1 MPLFKCLIQINFN
14 KHVQIRYIKN
24 KQIRLK
30 PLLIGCGN
38 HQQKL
43 RMIKQQPPSFAQKS
57 PQATIEINLKR
68 EKKV

>member
-1 MPLFKCLIQINFN
+1 
-14 KHVQIRYIKN
+14 VQIRYIKN
-24 KQIRLK
+24 KQIHLK

-43 RMIKQQPPSFAQKS
+43 RMIKQQPPSFAKKS

>member
-1 MPLFKCLIQINFN
+1 M
-14 KHVQIRYIKN
+14 KN
-24 KQIRLK
+24 KQVCLK

-43 RMIKQQPPSFAQKS
+43 RMVKQQPPSFAQKS
-57 PQATIEINLKR
+57 PQTTIEINLKR